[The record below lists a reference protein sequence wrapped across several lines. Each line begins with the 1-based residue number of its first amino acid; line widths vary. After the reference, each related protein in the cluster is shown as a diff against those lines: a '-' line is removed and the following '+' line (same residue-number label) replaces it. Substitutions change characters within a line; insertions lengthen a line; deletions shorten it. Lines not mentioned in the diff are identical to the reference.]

1 MREIRP
7 RTPFQWALLGIVVV
21 YALALIGV
29 PMLAMIQAAFGKGL
43 QALLNSLSVP
53 DVLHAFVITILLAIG
68 AGIVNLLLGLIL
80 AWVLVRQ
87 QFPGKRLLTALVD
100 APFVI
105 PPVIVG
111 AVLIILF
118 GREGWL
124 TIPNVQIAFA
134 LPGMLLATI
143 LVSMPFVT
151 REVMPV
157 LAGIRPE
164 QEEAAYTLG
173 AKRWRTF
180 RKVVLPELRWALLY
194 GLSLTFS
201 RALGEFGAVIVI
213 GGAIQ
218 GLTETTTIYVFR
230 ALDDRN
236 TIGAYGASIVLAA
249 LSVIVLTT
257 MERLNRRRLPQLSR
271 IKSEPDVHT
280 A

>member
-7 RTPFQWALLGIVVV
+7 RTPLHWALLGIVAV
-21 YALALIGV
+21 YALVLVGV
-29 PMLAMIQAAFGKGL
+29 PVVTMLQAAFSKGFMT
-43 QALLNSLSVP
+43 LLTSLSVP
-53 DVLHAFVITILLAIG
+53 DVIHAFAITILLAVG
-68 AGIVNLLLGLIL
+68 ACAVNLVLGLIL

-87 QFPGKRLLTALVD
+87 QFPGKRLLSALVD

-105 PPVIVG
+105 PSVIVG

-118 GREGWL
+118 GREGWI
-124 TIPNVQIAFA
+124 TIPNFQIAFA

-151 REVMPV
+151 REVIPV
-157 LAGIRPE
+157 LAALQPE

-173 AKRWRTF
+173 ANRWRTF
-180 RKVVLPELRWALLY
+180 RTVVLPELRWALLY
-194 GLSLTFS
+194 GVSLTFS

-218 GLTETTTIYVFR
+218 GLTETTTVYVFR

-236 TIGAYGASIVLAA
+236 NIGAYGASIVLAA

-257 MERLNRRRLPQLSR
+257 MERLNRRPIPQNS
-271 IKSEPDVHT
+271 IKADANVDS